1 MRLFGL
7 IILAGIVSAAV
18 AELLNY
24 GVTYWAPCQGEGL
37 ACSMDGIAGTIAT
50 LVFAPVVMIVFGIV
64 MFWRPR
70 ARALNLALLGL
81 LVPVA
86 LLLAQTLQEIVILRD
101 GWTFYWREVQKLLQ
115 IVAAPA
121 LVVLVQWLIL
131 QICLLRKAQFAQV
144 RSADP

>member
-1 MRLFGL
+1 MMHRLGVIL
-7 IILAGIVSAAV
+7 LAGLVSAGL

-37 ACSMDGIAGTIAT
+37 ACIMDGIAGSIAT
-50 LVFAPVVMIVFGIV
+50 LALALIAMIVFGSV

-70 ARALNLALLGL
+70 ALALNVAMLGL

-101 GWTFYWREVQKLLQ
+101 GWYFYWREVQKLLQ

-131 QICLLRKAQFAQV
+131 QTYILRKA
-144 RSADP
+144 RSAPAGVA